1 MSTII
6 LSSIFGQ
13 AGSIFGPIGRI
24 IGSELGALLGAQLDG
39 AMFGLEAEQKVT
51 HGARLKNLQVQ
62 TSTYGRTIPIIYGT
76 ARVAGNII
84 WAQPIKEEAITTK
97 SKIGRGMNVTYNY
110 YATLAIAICKGKVE
124 KLNRIWA
131 DTTSLSFDEID
142 YTFYSGREDQNPDPF
157 MSSIEGEGNVPAYRG
172 ISYIVIKNFP
182 LADYN
187 NHVPVFTFEVQ
198 TAVKSNEFSVAKN
211 IRNINIIP
219 GSGEFVYDTKIQKKI
234 AQEKISSNQYIPYGL
249 AQRVNHN
256 NHTKKSDAMLSLDQ
270 LKEDLP
276 NVELVSV
283 VVNWFVNN
291 LNIKDCKI
299 YPAVEFQ
306 DDSAILPDDW
316 QVGGV
321 TRDNAQLI
329 SKDASGNPR
338 YGGTVSDAALTRYI
352 EELHSRG
359 YKVMLYPMPLLDTK
373 NKEWRGRLS
382 GAPEDISDF
391 FKNQYNKFIEHY
403 ASIAKQTKVEGF
415 IIGSELCATYQNQ
428 R

>member
-1 MSTII
+1 
-6 LSSIFGQ
+6 
-13 AGSIFGPIGRI
+13 
-24 IGSELGALLGAQLDG
+24 
-39 AMFGLEAEQKVT
+39 
-51 HGARLKNLQVQ
+51 
-62 TSTYGRTIPIIYGT
+62 
-76 ARVAGNII
+76 
-84 WAQPIKEEAITTK
+84 
-97 SKIGRGMNVTYNY
+97 
-110 YATLAIAICKGKVE
+110 
-124 KLNRIWA
+124 
-131 DTTSLSFDEID
+131 
-142 YTFYSGREDQNPDPF
+142 
-157 MSSIEGEGNVPAYRG
+157 
-172 ISYIVIKNFP
+172 
-182 LADYN
+182 
-187 NHVPVFTFEVQ
+187 
-198 TAVKSNEFSVAKN
+198 
-211 IRNINIIP
+211 
-219 GSGEFVYDTKIQKKI
+219 
-234 AQEKISSNQYIPYGL
+234 
-249 AQRVNHN
+249 
-256 NHTKKSDAMLSLDQ
+256 MLSLDQ

-391 FKNQYNKFIEHY
+391 LRISTTN
-403 ASIAKQTKVEGF
+403 
-415 IIGSELCATYQNQ
+415 L
-428 R
+428 

>member
-39 AMFGLEAEQKVT
+39 AMFGLDAEQKVT

-84 WAQPIKEEAITTK
+84 WSQPIKEEAITTK

-187 NHVPVFTFEVQ
+187 NRVPIFTFEVR
-198 TAVKSNEFSVAKN
+198 TTLKPVGFSIAEN

-234 AQEKISSNQYIPYGL
+234 AQENKQQP
-249 AQRVNHN
+249 
-256 NHTKKSDAMLSLDQ
+256 
-270 LKEDLP
+270 
-276 NVELVSV
+276 
-283 VVNWFVNN
+283 
-291 LNIKDCKI
+291 I
-299 YPAVEFQ
+299 YPIWA
-306 DDSAILPDDW
+306 
-316 QVGGV
+316 
-321 TRDNAQLI
+321 
-329 SKDASGNPR
+329 
-338 YGGTVSDAALTRYI
+338 
-352 EELHSRG
+352 
-359 YKVMLYPMPLLDTK
+359 
-373 NKEWRGRLS
+373 
-382 GAPEDISDF
+382 GAKGKSQQP
-391 FKNQYNKFIEHY
+391 H
-403 ASIAKQTKVEGF
+403 
-415 IIGSELCATYQNQ
+415 
-428 R
+428 